1 MDPPI
6 GPLPLKLAASL
17 EQDDSYHNGFFFPFY
32 LYYFFNL

>member
-17 EQDDSYHNGFFFPFY
+17 EQDDSYHDVLKQAITILKTPV
-32 LYYFFNL
+32 